1 MSCDPPAWFDRVFSQ
16 PRLTPYVVAAQLD
29 GTHAADRYQW
39 NLQVSEAFYPA
50 LACLEIS
57 LRNALDVQLQQQYSR
72 PDWWES
78 APLSKLSKVDEAVVR
93 RAEADAIKRKG
104 AAMSADDVVAG
115 LSFGFWVSL
124 LSRTYDRYLWVPA
137 LHKAFPHY
145 SGSRKELFDNFDT
158 MRRLRNRVMHHEPI
172 HHRHLE
178 ADHAKIY
185 RLVGYI
191 TPDAVLWLR
200 RFDRVPA
207 VLASRPRP

>member
-1 MSCDPPAWFDRVFSQ
+1 
-16 PRLTPYVVAAQLD
+16 
-29 GTHAADRYQW
+29 
-39 NLQVSEAFYPA
+39 
-50 LACLEIS
+50 
-57 LRNALDVQLQQQYSR
+57 
-72 PDWWES
+72 
-78 APLSKLSKVDEAVVR
+78 
-93 RAEADAIKRKG
+93 
-104 AAMSADDVVAG
+104 MSADDVVAG

-145 SGSRKELFDNFDT
+145 SGSRRELFDNFDA

-191 TPDAVLWLR
+191 TPDAVVWLQ

-207 VLASRPRP
+207 V